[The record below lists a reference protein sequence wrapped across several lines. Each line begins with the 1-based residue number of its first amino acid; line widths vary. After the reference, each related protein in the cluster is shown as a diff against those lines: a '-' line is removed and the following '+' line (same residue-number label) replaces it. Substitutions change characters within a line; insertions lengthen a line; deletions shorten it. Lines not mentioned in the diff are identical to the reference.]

1 MTLPPATKYTLG
13 RIGLFLVAFVVTA
26 FLPLGSD
33 PYTVWFLRL
42 MIAGVVSAI
51 ASWFL
56 LAGWRN
62 EMGSTIE
69 RSMSRRRADKQ
80 RLRSALAGDDDNTPA
95 K

>member
-1 MTLPPATKYTLG
+1 MKLPPATKYTLG
-13 RIGLFLVAFVVTA
+13 RIGLFLVAFVLAA

-51 ASWFL
+51 AAWFL

-62 EMGSTIE
+62 EMGATIE
-69 RSMSRRRADKQ
+69 RSMSRRRADKE
-80 RLRSALAGDDDNTPA
+80 RLRSALAGEDDKST

>member
-1 MTLPPATKYTLG
+1 
-13 RIGLFLVAFVVTA
+13 
-26 FLPLGSD
+26 
-33 PYTVWFLRL
+33 

-69 RSMSRRRADKQ
+69 RSMSRRRADKE
-80 RLRSALAGDDDNTPA
+80 RLRSALAGEDDTPA